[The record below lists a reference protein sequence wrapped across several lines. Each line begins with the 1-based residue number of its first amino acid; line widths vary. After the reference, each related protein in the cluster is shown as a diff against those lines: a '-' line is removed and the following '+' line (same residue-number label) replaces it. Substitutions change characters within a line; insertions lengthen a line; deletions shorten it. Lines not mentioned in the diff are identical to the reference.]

1 LQRLRA
7 SRAICTVPTSAWVPR
22 CMLCVSALCSEH
34 EAQMLLPDSVEYLK
48 DRVFDSP
55 PSGPFPFW
63 ASDAVQAS
71 ARPALCTFS
80 CKGELSH
87 CKLRE
92 IASCAVGQSCASKD
106 VLLHVLLEPSK
117 RLRAQYWACFRAVP
131 FRPCPSTYF
140 LLMQL
145 GSGSQWRSRRH
156 FGLPQPPC
164 TVGHLGG

>member
-1 LQRLRA
+1 MG
-7 SRAICTVPTSAWVPR
+7 PR
-22 CMLCVSALCSEH
+22 CMLCISALCSEH

-71 ARPALCTFS
+71 ARPVLCTFS

-106 VLLHVLLEPSK
+106 VMLHVLLEPLK
-117 RLRAQYWACFRAVP
+117 RLRAQYWACFRAVFV
-131 FRPCPSTYF
+131 FRPCPSFSPDATGFWFPVRKLSARWAAVAALYSGTVVWLISSF
-140 LLMQL
+140 LK
-145 GSGSQWRSRRH
+145 
-156 FGLPQPPC
+156 
-164 TVGHLGG
+164 